1 MRMIPTTYV
10 RAVLSLALLG
20 LGASAAL
27 SSSAG
32 TSTAVFAASAD
43 AYVTAAAPTAN
54 DGGSLKLRADG
65 DPSVVSYLRFTVTS
79 ISGPVTKAIL
89 SVHATSDLPS
99 GVDVR
104 AVHDQSWSEGAI
116 TSQNAPAPDANVI
129 TSSGP
134 IVAGGWYNL
143 DVTAAVPGNG
153 TFDFALTNPSSRSVA
168 FDSRESTSA
177 PGLVVQY
184 AGGSSTAQTTTVVA
198 PTTTTSSTPTTTSN
212 LTTTTP
218 TTTLPA
224 AGTPGV
230 GPIRAAFYY
239 PWFPSAW
246 VQQGLNPF
254 THYRPTLGYYDG
266 SASSVI
272 EQQMRWMSDA
282 GLNAAI
288 ASWWGPGSNTDLK
301 VPTILSTLHA
311 SGLPLKLSLYYEAG
325 NGVPSASTLSSD
337 LDYIYSHYASDSSF
351 LHVNGKPVL
360 FVYNGGASGTSCSVV
375 PPFKAASAGRFYLD
389 LKVFTGFRN
398 CADQPDSW
406 HQYGP
411 ATASSWQK
419 GYSYTVSPGF
429 FKANESTARLARD
442 PVRWAQ
448 NVHDMVASGEPW
460 QLVTTFN
467 EWGEGSSVEPAAGW
481 TSASGAGTY
490 LDALRQAIGAPT
502 PPPPPPAPTTT
513 TAVTTTAV
521 TTTAVTTTTAATTT
535 NVTTTTPT
543 TTTTPAPPGSGPDPV
558 VAAAGDIACGTT
570 ATNFNGGLG
579 AKSACRQKWTSD
591 LMLSMSN
598 LKAVLP
604 LGDVQYE
611 CGDAPDYAA
620 SYNPSWG
627 RLKSITHWATGNH
640 EYGQSCGRND
650 DSASNAYF
658 GATNPKGWSSYD
670 VGAWHVIVI
679 NSECSYG
686 TGVTK
691 VGGCNTGSPQE
702 AWLKQDL
709 AAHTNAC
716 TLAYWHEPRFS
727 SGEHGDALQMN
738 DIWNDLV
745 AAHVDV
751 VLSGHNHD
759 YERFEPIGAAPAGQ
773 VQPNL
778 DPSGIRAFVVGTGG
792 KNHYA
797 FAAAPLNGEVIRDA
811 STFGVLK
818 LTLHA
823 NSYDWQFVNDPGSG
837 TFTDSGT
844 AACH

>member
-1 MRMIPTTYV
+1 M
-10 RAVLSLALLG
+10 
-20 LGASAAL
+20 
-27 SSSAG
+27 
-32 TSTAVFAASAD
+32 
-43 AYVTAAAPTAN
+43 
-54 DGGSLKLRADG
+54 
-65 DPSVVSYLRFTVTS
+65 
-79 ISGPVTKAIL
+79 
-89 SVHATSDLPS
+89 
-99 GVDVR
+99 
-104 AVHDQSWSEGAI
+104 
-116 TSQNAPAPDANVI
+116 
-129 TSSGP
+129 
-134 IVAGGWYNL
+134 
-143 DVTAAVPGNG
+143 
-153 TFDFALTNPSSRSVA
+153 
-168 FDSRESTSA
+168 
-177 PGLVVQY
+177 
-184 AGGSSTAQTTTVVA
+184 
-198 PTTTTSSTPTTTSN
+198 
-212 LTTTTP
+212 
-218 TTTLPA
+218 
-224 AGTPGV
+224 
-230 GPIRAAFYY
+230 
-239 PWFPSAW
+239 
-246 VQQGLNPF
+246 
-254 THYRPTLGYYDG
+254 
-266 SASSVI
+266 
-272 EQQMRWMSDA
+272 
-282 GLNAAI
+282 
-288 ASWWGPGSNTDLK
+288 
-301 VPTILSTLHA
+301 
-311 SGLPLKLSLYYEAG
+311 
-325 NGVPSASTLSSD
+325 
-337 LDYIYSHYASDSSF
+337 
-351 LHVNGKPVL
+351 
-360 FVYNGGASGTSCSVV
+360 
-375 PPFKAASAGRFYLD
+375 
-389 LKVFTGFRN
+389 
-398 CADQPDSW
+398 
-406 HQYGP
+406 
-411 ATASSWQK
+411 
-419 GYSYTVSPGF
+419 
-429 FKANESTARLARD
+429 
-442 PVRWAQ
+442 
-448 NVHDMVASGEPW
+448 
-460 QLVTTFN
+460 
-467 EWGEGSSVEPAAGW
+467 
-481 TSASGAGTY
+481 
-490 LDALRQAIGAPT
+490 
-502 PPPPPPAPTTT
+502 
-513 TAVTTTAV
+513 TTTAV

-709 AAHTNAC
+709 AAHANAC

-823 NSYDWQFVNDPGSG
+823 NSYDWQFVNDPGIGNVHRRRHGCLPLNARRGRAAGAPPRVIRYDVVTTSWG
-837 TFTDSGT
+837 GFADASRLAKDSEVVLVANNARSTSPLPDTNDGLSVMLT
-844 AACH
+844 YRPQRPGLTSRSASPPAGRSPT